1 MQNEG
6 VIRAEANQE
15 SVTFRR
21 PQSVMLSFLGQYLRD
36 SSSAI
41 CSGSIIAIFARLGIS
56 EDAVRSTLTRMVRRE
71 LLIRHKRGRKMYFGV
86 TERGERILNDGYNR
100 VWESGAVNWDWDE
113 TWTLVGFSLPNDC
126 RRERHD
132 LRSSLIWAGF
142 GLLQPGLWVA
152 PGKVQ
157 VADMVADLGL
167 SDFVTVMIARPDTP
181 TDSAEIVNRA
191 FNLDTIATGYHNF
204 LNNWD
209 SPNPWHD
216 WPDDLARQLIIHTD
230 WLQLVRQNPRL
241 PAAYL
246 PADWPA
252 FRAEHVFQ
260 TLAKKFELEAESIA
274 ASLFDLIEV

>member
-1 MQNEG
+1 
-6 VIRAEANQE
+6 
-15 SVTFRR
+15 
-21 PQSVMLSFLGQYLRD
+21 
-36 SSSAI
+36 
-41 CSGSIIAIFARLGIS
+41 
-56 EDAVRSTLTRMVRRE
+56 
-71 LLIRHKRGRKMYFGV
+71 MYFGV

-260 TLAKKFELEAESIA
+260 TLAKKFELEGESIA
-274 ASLFDLIEV
+274 ASLFDLIEL

>member
-6 VIRAEANQE
+6 VIRVEANQE